1 MTTTNG
7 RTWSCRTESHNGA
20 RVLQLAGEL
29 DMNATSALHELLH
42 QTIAQS
48 TTVEADLAQVRFID
62 STVITTL
69 IAAHHTAV
77 GHGCHFTVTNP
88 QGHVRRV
95 LEITGVMHAL
105 A

>member
-7 RTWSCRTESHNGA
+7 QTWSCHTESHHGA
-20 RVLQLAGEL
+20 QVLQLAGEL
-29 DMNATSALHELLH
+29 DMSATSALNELLQ

-48 TTVEADLAQVRFID
+48 TTVEADLTQVRFID

-77 GHGCHFTVTNP
+77 KHGCHFTVTNP
-88 QGHVRRV
+88 HGQVRRV
-95 LEITGVMHAL
+95 LEVTGVMHAL